1 MTAPFEQEPAPQQAD
16 SGHGVHALHP
26 WHRFVALGDSFTE
39 GIGDPDPTVPG
50 GNRGWADRVAEEL
63 GRSCPDFAY
72 ANLAI
77 RGRLYKQIIE
87 EQVEPAI
94 ALQPD
99 IVSFFGGGND
109 VIRRG
114 DPDVIAADIDD
125 AVGRLAET
133 GAALILWT
141 GPDVGDTPV
150 LNLVRGRIAIYNEN
164 MRTVA
169 KRHGAYVVDLWSM
182 RELVHE
188 NMWAADRLHFSPLG
202 HYTIAREV
210 LSVLG
215 VENSLRDYLPS
226 DPPARTWREAARGD
240 LVWAREHLG
249 PWVMRRIRKQ
259 SSGDFVLPKRPEAS
273 PVFGQGMPPGSASR
287 EHLD

>member
-1 MTAPFEQEPAPQQAD
+1 MELDPHAPTHDPHHE
-16 SGHGVHALHP
+16 HP

-50 GNRGWADRVAEEL
+50 GNRGWADRVAEQL
-63 GRSCPDFAY
+63 GRTCSDFAY

-77 RGRLYKQIIE
+77 RGRLYRQIID

-94 ALQPD
+94 ALHPD
-99 IVSFFGGGND
+99 LVSFFAGGND

-114 DPDVIAADIDD
+114 DPDQIAAHVDD
-125 AVGRLAET
+125 AIGALAAT
-133 GAALILWT
+133 GATIILWT
-141 GPDVGDTPV
+141 GPDIGNTPV
-150 LNLVRGRIAIYNEN
+150 LNLVRGRVAIYNEN

-169 KRHGAYVVDLWSM
+169 KRHGAVVVDLWSM

-188 NMWAADRLHFSPLG
+188 SMWAPDRLHFSPLG

-210 LSVLG
+210 LRVLD
-215 VENSLRDYLPS
+215 VPNDLREYSPS
-226 DPPARTWREAARGD
+226 DPAPRTWREAARGD
-240 LVWAREHLG
+240 LIWAREHLG

-259 SSGDFVLPKRPEAS
+259 SSGDSVLPKRPDAS
-273 PVFGQGMPPGSASR
+273 PVFGQGMPPGSATHEDPERS
-287 EHLD
+287 